1 MTYGKQAMEI
11 EILVRAIL
19 AGDLIAAREWIADAR
34 RCDFSWNSVMRP
46 VGLDTNELVVAAG
59 LLELLAQRDG
69 ISAPAWTS
77 GVQAA
82 SELIILDP
90 GLERMRRT
98 FERARTDGPE
108 PLRRRNIVAPADF
121 LKIA

>member
-1 MTYGKQAMEI
+1 MEI

-19 AGDLIAAREWIADAR
+19 AGDLIAAREWIAEAQ
-34 RCDFSWNSVMRP
+34 RCDLSWKSVGPP
-46 VGLDTNELVVAAG
+46 VGLDATELIVAAG
-59 LLELLAQRDG
+59 LLELLAQRRG
-69 ISAPAWTS
+69 VPAPAWTS
-77 GVQAA
+77 GVHAA
-82 SELIILDP
+82 SDLIILDP

-108 PLRRRNIVAPADF
+108 PLRKRNIVAPPDF